1 MRATVNRHFCCRLD
15 AASRFAGHGF
25 TEVRSMT
32 GGIEAWVDPA
42 VPRYEFAPD
51 FLGGAA
57 LPPLRSAVSDAERHQ
72 SSEGAR

>member
-1 MRATVNRHFCCRLD
+1 MRATVNRQFCGRLD
-15 AASRFAGHGF
+15 A
-25 TEVRSMT
+25 VRSM
-32 GGIEAWVDPA
+32 GGGSEAWVDPA
-42 VPRYEFAPD
+42 VPRYGFAPD